1 MNGGQRL
8 MSNRAATE
16 MPSGA
21 LRVDDDHVKR
31 VVRKMLNGL
40 VVPLLGAG
48 VNMPSRP
55 KGSQYSGPDDSYLP
69 SGPELARYLVANFEY
84 GDLAFRR
91 REDLLRVSQLVEVM
105 EGSGELYQRLHDV
118 FSASY
123 APGLVHMFL
132 ARLQPMLREAGKGSQ
147 VILTTNYDDALERA
161 FESVGEDYDLL
172 TYVCTHP
179 AEHRGRFA
187 HRAPG
192 ATEFVPIERPNEY
205 ADLDPRERPVIL
217 KMHGAVV
224 RCDTFEQDNYV
235 ITEDHYIDYLAHTDI
250 TQLLPTPIP
259 QRLRNSHFLFLGYG
273 MADWNLRV
281 ILRRIWGAQG
291 LDYPSWSIQYEPD
304 RLETKSWEDRGVAVF
319 DIDVAKYVEHLRVE
333 LVNRLGLRF
342 PR

>member
-1 MNGGQRL
+1 
-8 MSNRAATE
+8 MSEHAATHIGA
-16 MPSGA
+16 GA
-21 LRVDDDHVKR
+21 LPVDNDHVKR
-31 VVRKMLNGL
+31 VVRKMFNGL

-48 VNMPSRP
+48 VNMPGRP
-55 KGSQYSGPDDSYLP
+55 DGLRYSGPADSYLP
-69 SGPELARYLVANFEY
+69 NGSELANYLAREFDYTE
-84 GDLAFRR
+84 LAKRTRR
-91 REDLLRVSQLVEVM
+91 REDLLRVSQYLDVM

-123 APGLVHMFL
+123 PPGPVHMFL
-132 ARLQPMLREAGKGSQ
+132 ARVQRLLREAGKGSQ

-161 FESVGEDYDLL
+161 FDSIEEPYDLL
-172 TYVCTHP
+172 TYVCANP

-192 ATEFVPIERPNEY
+192 ATKYVPIENPNEY
-205 ADLDPRERPVIL
+205 TGLDPRTRPVIL

-281 ILRRIWGAQG
+281 ILRRIWGTQG
-291 LDYPSWSIQYEPD
+291 LDYPSWSIQHEPD
-304 RLETKSWEDRGVAVF
+304 ELETRFWRDRGVTVF
-319 DIDVAKYVEHLRVE
+319 DIDVAKYVDRLRVE
-333 LVNRLGLRF
+333 VLNQRGL
-342 PR
+342 PLSQ